1 MVNQAEFIDNL
12 RKRMNKSLEEG
23 YYLES
28 ITCSYAIIENRTKR
42 LVEHLGKSARGMMLA
57 KKTQYLYTQI
67 LNRSEETDLNKSKL
81 IGFMHYRLEEKRI
94 LEVEP
99 SFADINLLNAQIIEN
114 GHQKLINFSRQ
125 RNNVAHELAKYDS
138 ENPSLINFE
147 DYIELAFL
155 GKEVAEELSSIASA
169 VKRKKKKLPN

>member
-1 MVNQAEFIDNL
+1 MVNQTEFVDHL

-42 LVEHLGKSARGMMLA
+42 LVEHLGKSAKKMTLA

-67 LNRSEETDLNKSKL
+67 LNRSVESGSDNSKL
-81 IGFMHYRLEEKRI
+81 IGFMEHRLKEKGV
-94 LEVEP
+94 LEVDSMFP
-99 SFADINLLNAQIIEN
+99 DIKSLNSQNIKMD
-114 GHQKLINFSRQ
+114 HQKLINFSRQ
-125 RNNVAHELAKYDS
+125 RNDVAHDLAKYDS
-138 ENPSLINFE
+138 QNPCLINFE
-147 DYIELAFL
+147 DYIKLAFL

-169 VKRKKKKLPN
+169 VKRKKKKLPD